1 MRLRGVH
8 IAVLGACLGSIYACS
23 DDDGG
28 GGGGG
33 SGAQGGAAGSGGTD
47 AGACPS
53 DFEVGDPNGH
63 ADVYGAKAAGQA
75 RAGRLTNTAD
85 IVQPAHGRQ
94 RVEVG
99 DFILVNDK
107 IAVTIEDKGLSD
119 GYARFGGEILAIDQV
134 GEDGRPRGLSRY
146 NETLMSL
153 SIQMIDPT
161 SVSVINDGSDGEAAV
176 VRVTGPLTAI
186 PFLNGALSALFPRR
200 YEANAAYD
208 YILEPGSERLQ
219 IRVGIANP
227 GDSPMNIAD
236 GAITDEMHGF
246 FQLNHSQ
253 FVSPELGFGS
263 ARGEHAWGG
272 FISGPWNFAWRL
284 PHGKKL
290 SAAVEISGFQYFTGP
305 GFVAEACA
313 VTWNDHVELIGGGP
327 DYDGLR
333 EAIRRV
339 DEEAAWAPV
348 TGRVVDQS
356 GAPVAGA
363 WVHAQSPSGDYLS
376 RAQSGADGSY
386 TVHVPSGGARLIPHR
401 PGYPLGAG
409 ETVSGTTSDLD
420 LRLEAAGKIRVIA
433 TDADSGAA
441 LPVRVQVIP
450 SAPAPATPAAF
461 GVLDEVNGR
470 LHQEFA
476 VTGDTTLA
484 VPPGE
489 HRVVVS
495 RGFEWELSDTQV
507 TVAAGATETI
517 NAVLERSVDS
527 TGIMCADFHIHSHQS
542 ADSPDPV
549 DLKVRSAVADGLE
562 IPVSSEHEWVIDF
575 QPVIE
580 ALGLADWAFGMPSEE
595 LTTFTW
601 GHFGVVPLLPRADAV
616 NNGAIEWI
624 GLKPPEM
631 FASVRALPENPVF
644 IINHPSGGG
653 FGAYFSAARLDRT
666 TGEGRAT
673 DLWSTNFDAIEVF
686 NDSSFDANRTKSVAD
701 WFALLNAGHTFWA
714 TGASDSHKVRTSP
727 VGYPRTCMSFGHDD
741 PRQLTINT
749 VRDTMAGGASTIS
762 GGLLMQ
768 VEGPGG
774 TGPGSTLSGSS
785 EVDFTVTVQGPSWI
799 SGGTLEIIVD
809 GETVEEQPLLPAGAG
824 TGNRYVNLV
833 TVSFDT
839 SRPRSWVVMHV
850 RGDGDLSPVHPG
862 REVFAV
868 ANPIFFQD

>member
-8 IAVLGACLGSIYACS
+8 IAACAACLGSVYACS

-33 SGAQGGAAGSGGTD
+33 SGAHGGTAGSGGTD
-47 AGACPS
+47 AGSCPS

-63 ADVYGAKAAGQA
+63 AQVFGAKAAGQA
-75 RAGRLTNTAD
+75 RAGRLTNAAD

-94 RVEVG
+94 RINVG
-99 DFILVNDK
+99 DFVLANDK
-107 IAVTIEDKGLSD
+107 IAVTIEDKGMSD

-134 GEDGRPRGLSRY
+134 GDDGRPRGLSRY

-161 SVSVINDGSDGEAAV
+161 SVSVINDGSNGEAAV

-186 PFLNGALSALFPRR
+186 PFLDGALSVIFPRR
-200 YEANAAYD
+200 YDAIAAYD
-208 YILEPGSERLQ
+208 YVLEPGSERLLV
-219 IRVGIANP
+219 RVGIANP
-227 GDSPMNIAD
+227 KEDPMAFTD
-236 GAITDEMHGF
+236 GTITDEMHGF
-246 FQLNHSQ
+246 FQLNHNRFASAE
-253 FVSPELGFGS
+253 FGFAP
-263 ARGEHAWGG
+263 ARGALDFGG

-290 SAAVEISGFQYFTGP
+290 TSAVEISGFQYFTGP
-305 GFVAEACA
+305 GFVADPCA
-313 VTWNDHVELIGGGP
+313 ITWNDHVELIGGGP

-339 DEEAAWAPV
+339 DNEAAWAEI
-348 TGRVVDQS
+348 TGRVLDQG
-356 GAPVAGA
+356 GAPVADA
-363 WVHAQSPSGDYLS
+363 WVHAESPSGDYLS
-376 RAQSGADGSY
+376 RSKSRADGSY
-386 TVHVPSGGARLIPHR
+386 TVHVPSGGARLIPHQ

-409 ETVSGTTSDLD
+409 QAVNGAATGVD
-420 LRLEAAGKIRVIA
+420 LRLEPAGKIRVIA
-433 TDADSGAA
+433 TDFDSGVA

-450 SAPAPATPAAF
+450 SAPVAATPAAY

-476 VTGDTTLA
+476 VTGDTTLV

-495 RGFEWELSDTQV
+495 RGFEWELSDTVV

-542 ADSPDPV
+542 ADSPDPIEM
-549 DLKVRSAVADGLE
+549 KVRSAIADGLE
-562 IPVSSEHEWVIDF
+562 IPVSSEHEWVVDF

-580 ALGLADWAFGMPSEE
+580 SFGLEAWAFGMPSEE

-601 GHFGVVPLLPRADAV
+601 GHFGVVPLLPRPEAV
-616 NNGAIEWI
+616 NNGAVEWI
-624 GLKPPEM
+624 GLKPPQM
-631 FASVRALPENPVF
+631 FAAVRALPENPVF

-653 FGAYFSAARLDRT
+653 FGAYFSSVRFDRE
-666 TGEGRAT
+666 TGEGRNT

-686 NDSSFDANRTKSVAD
+686 NDSSFDANRNKSVAD
-701 WFALLNAGHTFWA
+701 WFALLNHGHTFWA
-714 TGASDSHKVRTSP
+714 TGASDSHKIRTSP
-727 VGYPRTCMSFGHDD
+727 VGYPRTCMDFGHDD
-741 PRQLTINT
+741 PQQLTINT
-749 VRDTMAGGASTIS
+749 VRDTMAAGTSTIS

-774 TGPGSTLSGSS
+774 TGPGSTLSGDS
-785 EVDFTVTVQGPSWI
+785 EVEFTVTVQGPSWI

-833 TVSFDT
+833 TVNFNT

-850 RGDGDLSPVHPG
+850 RGDGDLAPVHPG
-862 REVFAV
+862 REAFAV